1 MAEIAAPIGNDSQPR
16 IPKILVKIIKATRV
30 NLVLNHFINYMPR
43 PIQRWAVLIGARR
56 QLVPADTLQRK
67 YRDALQSMTQAL
79 GAENLGDYLEFG
91 VYQGT
96 SLSCMFAA
104 SQDLGLKHF
113 RLFGFDSFEGL
124 PPTAQSEDAQVWRP
138 GEFRSSLDYT
148 TEYLTHKGVDWNRV
162 ILIKGWFDDTLTEGT
177 IRKYNITKTSVIM
190 MDCDLYSSTK
200 TALAF
205 CKPLIKDQVIIFFD
219 DWFSRDLADKNLGER
234 KAFEEFL
241 KENSQFTAE
250 EIGNLSYTETAK
262 VYKLIKQN

>member
-1 MAEIAAPIGNDSQPR
+1 MSEASSVRNDSH
-16 IPKILVKIIKATRV
+16 PKIPAPLVKIIKATRV
-30 NLVLNHFINYMPR
+30 NLILNHFINYMPR
-43 PIQRWAVLIGARR
+43 PVQRWAVRIGARR
-56 QLVPADTLQRK
+56 QLVPAETLQSK
-67 YRDALQSMTQAL
+67 YRDALQTLSQAV

-104 SQDLGLKHF
+104 SQELGLKQF

-124 PPTAQSEDAQVWRP
+124 PPNAQQEDAQVWRP
-138 GEFRSSLDYT
+138 GEFRSSLEYT
-148 TEYLTHKGVDWNRV
+148 TEYLTHKGVDWNRT

-177 IRKYNITKTSVIM
+177 MRKYNITKTSVIM

-219 DWFSRDLADKNLGER
+219 DWFSRDLADKGLGER

-241 KENSQFTAE
+241 KENPQFSAE
-250 EIGNLSYTETAK
+250 EVSNLSYTDTSK
-262 VYKLIKQN
+262 VYKVVKQN